1 MFKKRNGL
9 ISLMLVAL
17 LGTSLCGCQ
26 PQSDNQVQ
34 QNDDLKLSNKAFA
47 SYVEVKT
54 DISPSVKSYQ
64 VDKDLGNITN
74 KEKFAF
80 SKEANAM
87 LVKNGFMVIPKQMEE
102 FFTTYEMNR
111 YDYTPNFITTDSM
124 LHNYHLYFSY
134 LLRTVEKESL
144 RGELNDLTG
153 SMLAKSQKQYQSLK
167 GTDWENASKRD
178 VAFFAVAARLLDPK
192 AEIPS
197 YVSEEV
203 NAELQL
209 IAKHEETFVVSP
221 VMNMGNKDAGPTDTV
236 KEDYTQYIPRGHYTK
251 SEDLKTYFEAMMW
264 YGRMTFRAANQDE
277 TKSAALIS
285 LLFDAKDY
293 KHWDNIYEPTNFFV
307 GKSDD
312 VGFNQYYKVLQDV
325 YGKAPTLKEL
335 TDNQEKWKTTLSK
348 ISKLNPPIINSIP
361 IYDEDIQPD
370 RTAAIQGFRFMGQR
384 FTLDAAIFQHLVY
397 REVGEN
403 YKNQR
408 RMLPKGLDIA
418 AAMGSEEAY
427 SLLKQ
432 MGETKYKHYP
442 ENMKKIQDKVAS
454 MTMEDRTKNL
464 YGAWLYMLS
473 PLTEPKGEG
482 YPSFMQNQA
491 WNRKQLETY
500 MGSYTE
506 LKHDTVLYAK
516 QVYAEMGG
524 GDEEQDDRGYVEPNP
539 EVYARLASL
548 TRMTIDG
555 LKDRGM
561 LQDSTGDSLKQLE
574 DLALQMKTISEKEL
588 ADKPLTDKEYELIR
602 SYGGQLEHF
611 WLEALKDEGV
621 ETTSDVIENPAALV
635 TDIATD
641 PNGQVLEEGI
651 GYVNDIYVVVPVAGS
666 LRIAKGAVYSYYE
679 FPWPTNDRLT
689 DDKWKSMLQDGKMP
703 QKPTWT
709 KMYTAPEGSSEW

>member
-1 MFKKRNGL
+1 ML
-9 ISLMLVAL
+9 ISLTLVAL

-26 PQSDNQVQ
+26 PKADNQVQ
-34 QNDDLKLSNKAFA
+34 QNEDLQLSNKAFA
-47 SYVEVKT
+47 SYVEVTT
-54 DISPSVKSYQ
+54 DVSPAVKSYQ

-80 SKEANAM
+80 SKEAKDI

-102 FFTTYEMNR
+102 FFSTYEMNR

-134 LLRTVEKESL
+134 LLRTVEKDSL
-144 RGELNDLTG
+144 RGELNDLTT
-153 SMLAKSQKQYQSLK
+153 SMLAKSQQQYQSLK
-167 GTDWENASKRD
+167 GTDWENAAKRD

-192 AEIPS
+192 AEVPS

-209 IAKHEETFVVSP
+209 ISKHEDTFVASP
-221 VMNMGNKDAGPTDTV
+221 VMNMGNEDAGPTDTI

-251 SEDLKTYFEAMMW
+251 SEELKTYFEAMMW

-277 TKSAALIS
+277 TKSAVLIS
-285 LLFDAKDY
+285 ILFDSKDY

-335 TDNQEKWKTTLSK
+335 TDDQEKWKTTLSTIK
-348 ISKLNPPIINSIP
+348 KLNPPIINSIP
-361 IYDEDIQPD
+361 IYDETIQED
-370 RTAAIQGFRFMGQR
+370 RTEAIQGFRFMGQR
-384 FTLDAAIFQHLVY
+384 FTLDAAIFQHLIY

-403 YKNQR
+403 YKKQN
-408 RMLPKGLDIA
+408 RMLPKGLDMP

-454 MTMEDRTKNL
+454 MSTKDRTQNL

-473 PLTEPKGEG
+473 PLTEAKGEG

-539 EVYARLASL
+539 EVYGRLAAL

-555 LKDRGM
+555 LQDRGLLKDNM
-561 LQDSTGDSLKQLE
+561 GDSLKQLE
-574 DLALQMKTISEKEL
+574 ELALQMKTISEKEL
-588 ADKPLTDKEYELIR
+588 ADKPITDKEYDLIR

-611 WLEALKDEGV
+611 WLEALQDEGV

-641 PNGQVLEEGI
+641 PNGQALEEGT
-651 GYVNDIYVVVPVAGS
+651 GYVNDIYVAVPVAGS

-679 FPWPTNDRLT
+679 FPWPASDRLT
-689 DDKWKSMLQDGKMP
+689 DDKWKSMLKDGKMP
-703 QKPTWT
+703 QSPAWT

>member
-1 MFKKRNGL
+1 ML

-26 PQSDNQVQ
+26 SKADNQVQ
-34 QNDDLKLSNKAFA
+34 QNEDLQLSNKAFA
-47 SYVEVKT
+47 SYKEVTT
-54 DISPSVKSYQ
+54 DVTPSVKSYQ

-80 SKEANAM
+80 SKEAKDI

-102 FFTTYEMNR
+102 FFSTYEMNR

-134 LLRTVEKESL
+134 LLRTVEKENL

-153 SMLAKSQKQYQSLK
+153 SMLVKSQKQYQSLK
-167 GTDWENASKRD
+167 GTDWENAAKRD

-197 YVSEEV
+197 YVSENV
-203 NAELQL
+203 DAELAL
-209 IAKHEETFVVSP
+209 IAKHDNTFVNSP
-221 VMNMGNKDAGPTDTV
+221 VMNMGNEDAGPTDTI

-251 SEDLKTYFEAMMW
+251 SQELKTYFEAMMW

-277 TKSAALIS
+277 TKSAVLIS
-285 LLFDAKDY
+285 ILFDSKDY

-335 TDNQEKWKTTLSK
+335 TDDQEKWKTTSSK
-348 ISKLNPPIINSIP
+348 IKKLNPPIINSIP
-361 IYDEDIQPD
+361 IYDETIQED
-370 RTAAIQGFRFMGQR
+370 RTEAIQGFRFMGQR
-384 FTLDAAIFQHLVY
+384 FTLDAAIFQHLIY

-403 YKNQR
+403 YKKQN
-408 RMLPKGLDIA
+408 RMLPKGLDMP

-454 MTMEDRTKNL
+454 MSTKDRTQNL

-473 PLTEPKGEG
+473 PLTEAKGEG

-539 EVYARLASL
+539 EVYGRLAAL

-555 LKDRGM
+555 LQDRGLLKDNM
-561 LQDSTGDSLKQLE
+561 GDSLKQLE
-574 DLALQMKTISEKEL
+574 ELALQMKTISEKEL
-588 ADKPLTDKEYELIR
+588 ADKPITDKEYDLIR

-611 WLEALKDEGV
+611 WLEALQDEGV

-641 PNGQVLEEGI
+641 PNGQALEEGT
-651 GYVNDIYVVVPVAGS
+651 GYVNDIYVAVPVAGS

-679 FPWPTNDRLT
+679 FPWPASDRLT
-689 DDKWKSMLQDGKMP
+689 DDKWKSMLKDGKMP
-703 QKPTWT
+703 QSPAWT